1 MDAPLTGRRT
11 LRALLVDDDEEARS
25 RRAKRLGTQGY
36 DVTQARNS
44 ESGIV
49 LARSTRPEVIFV
61 HLGGAGS
68 PALDFLQKLRAD
80 DTMRHI
86 PVSMLAGQ
94 GTGRLKELGLHA
106 VGGEGW

>member
-1 MDAPLTGRRT
+1 MDALFTRRP
-11 LRALLVDDDEEARS
+11 LRALLVDDDEEARP
-25 RRAKRLGTQGY
+25 RHAKRLGSRGF

-44 ESGIV
+44 ESGIA

-86 PVSMLAGQ
+86 PVSMLGGQ
-94 GTGRLKELGLHA
+94 GSTRLNELGLHA
-106 VGGEGW
+106 VGGEDW

>member
-1 MDAPLTGRRT
+1 MDGTFTGKRP
-11 LRALLVDDDEEARS
+11 LRALLVDDDEQARL
-25 RRAKRLGTQGY
+25 RHAKRLGTQGY
-36 DVTQARNS
+36 DVTQTGDW

-61 HLGGAGS
+61 HLAGAGS

-86 PVSMLAGQ
+86 PVSMLGGQ
-94 GTGRLKELGLHA
+94 GTGRLNGLGLHA